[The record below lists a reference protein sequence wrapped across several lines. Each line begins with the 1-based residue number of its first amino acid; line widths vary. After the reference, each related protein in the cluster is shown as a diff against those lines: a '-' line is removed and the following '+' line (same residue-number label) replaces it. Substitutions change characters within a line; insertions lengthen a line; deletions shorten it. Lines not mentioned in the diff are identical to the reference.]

1 MRKLVIT
8 DNNNAHTGKTHALSL
23 VYLLMKRKGY
33 MVIPQEGPEEY
44 GKDIRAIVNIDGH
57 LVGIETMG
65 DNTPEAAARHKQSML
80 EFDEAGCEVII
91 TATRLQGK
99 TREDVRELHQQKDYH
114 AIWMKHD
121 YTTMP
126 ELYDILNL
134 RYAERV
140 VRFVEEWLLGAKL
153 NELDVRM
160 WIDNAL

>member
-23 VYLLMKRKGY
+23 VYILLKKKGY
-33 MVIPQEGPEEY
+33 EVKYVYGPEEY
-44 GKDIRAIVNIDGH
+44 GKDLRARIDVGGH

-65 DNTPEAAARHKQSML
+65 DNTPEAAARHRQSML
-80 EFDEAGCEVII
+80 EFDEADCEVII

-99 TREDVRELHQQKDYH
+99 TRADVRELHQQKDYQ
-114 AIWMKHD
+114 AILMKHD

-126 ELYDILNL
+126 ELYNILNL

-153 NELDVRM
+153 EELDVRTRINM
-160 WIDNAL
+160 